1 MPMIDVFA
9 VAGTFGDKRKLA
21 KDLASAVMR
30 WEKVPDISLF
40 RDNTAA
46 FVHDLAEDALS
57 NVSGDNS
64 YVRVQILTPAGVLD
78 REKKLGVTKEL
89 TDIVAAAAGDP
100 AVVGRTWVVITE
112 APDGGWGIGG
122 HAYTSDEIRDAARR
136 ELAT

>member
-1 MPMIDVFA
+1 MIDVFA
-9 VAGTFGDKRKLA
+9 VAGTFGDKRRLA
-21 KDLASAVMR
+21 RDLAAAVMR

-46 FVHDLAEDALS
+46 FVHDLADDAMS

-64 YVRVQILTPAGVLD
+64 YVRIQILTPAGVLD

-100 AVVGRTWVVITE
+100 AVVRRTWVVITE
-112 APDGGWGIGG
+112 SPDGGWGIGG
-122 HAYTSDEIRDAARR
+122 HAYTSAEIRDAARR
-136 ELAT
+136 ELAN